1 MVSGGGRLSIY
12 DTKRNYRIAKWAS
25 KECVRK
31 LLYNSSKDVVM
42 ATTAS
47 SVHLFSD
54 REISDDLNPL
64 LSQPHADT
72 FTQVVLV
79 GVSEGGNEAH
89 LWYSA
94 ESKLKALRISA
105 QGITS
110 ETFRLY
116 ANSTIEHMEALGGTG
131 EGRLKDVVL
140 SHRGCVEKWD
150 VAKQERSAVCDCY
163 DLCSHLCMENCKFC
177 GGDMETCVSVGMLA
191 QNMYTSSHDIH
202 TCSRP
207 CSRPWYTYMF
217 QAMAYIHVPGYGIHT
232 CSRLWHT
239 YMFQAMFQAM
249 TYIHVPGHV
258 PGHDIHTCS
267 RPCSRPWY
275 TYMFQAMA
283 YIHVPGYGIHTCSR
297 LWHTYMFQAMF
308 QAMTYIHVPGH
319 GLHTCSRP

>member
-1 MVSGGGRLSIY
+1 
-12 DTKRNYRIAKWAS
+12 
-25 KECVRK
+25 
-31 LLYNSSKDVVM
+31 M

-47 SVHLFSD
+47 SVHMFSD
-54 REISDDLNPL
+54 REISDDLNPF

-116 ANSTIEHMEALGGTG
+116 ANSTVEHMEALGGTG

-163 DLCSHLCMENCKFC
+163 DLCSHLCMENCKFL
-177 GGDMETCVSVGMLA
+177 GDT
-191 QNMYTSSHDIH
+191 
-202 TCSRP
+202 
-207 CSRPWYTYMF
+207 
-217 QAMAYIHVPGYGIHT
+217 
-232 CSRLWHT
+232 
-239 YMFQAMFQAM
+239 
-249 TYIHVPGHV
+249 
-258 PGHDIHTCS
+258 
-267 RPCSRPWY
+267 
-275 TYMFQAMA
+275 
-283 YIHVPGYGIHTCSR
+283 
-297 LWHTYMFQAMF
+297 
-308 QAMTYIHVPGH
+308 
-319 GLHTCSRP
+319 